1 MSKVMGGGWG
11 KSKRK
16 FMQRRVTE
24 KRNRE
29 KKKRGKKFLQS
40 ELRRLAYRL
49 YASERQLDSH
59 FILQF

>member
-40 ELRRLAYRL
+40 ELRRRAYRL
-49 YASERQLDSH
+49 
-59 FILQF
+59 